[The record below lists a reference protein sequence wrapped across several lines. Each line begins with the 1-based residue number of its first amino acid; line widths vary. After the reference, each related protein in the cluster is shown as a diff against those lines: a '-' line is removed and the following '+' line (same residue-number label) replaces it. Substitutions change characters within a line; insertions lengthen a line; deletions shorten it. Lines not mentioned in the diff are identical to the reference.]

1 MRDSIESI
9 RRDYPDCMTRSCRE
23 KQCRLQLDSVDPAS
37 LAIIHG
43 TKYQKNRHFTEK
55 LCDRIVFCGEHGF
68 VLAAVELKSGGTI
81 HLSDAITQ
89 IQNGLRIAGDIL
101 GNRPVAQWFPLL
113 LYSGSMKPTETR
125 LLRTKSVKFRGEPKN
140 VEKRGCGT
148 RFSAVLSE

>member
-1 MRDSIESI
+1 MMQDTIESI
-9 RRDYPDCMTRSCRE
+9 RRNHPDCLTRSCRE
-23 KQCRLQLDSVDPAS
+23 NRCRLQLDGVSPAS

-81 HLSDAITQ
+81 HLSDAIMQ
-89 IQNGLRIAGDIL
+89 IQNGLRVAGDIL
-101 GNRPVAQWFPLL
+101 GNCPVAQWFPLL
-113 LYSGSMKPTETR
+113 LYSGSMKPSETR

-140 VEKRGCGT
+140 VEKRSCDS
-148 RFSAVLSE
+148 RFSEIL